1 MFYFNKFFIKAKKNS
16 YIFWFQIVVSAPDKV
31 KESVAAKRLFKKV
44 NSLINKLEKELEGQE
59 QKLKKVI
66 EAKPEIPAIEKVE
79 VEQLVHID
87 ELMNVI
93 RQVIL
98 LLLFFLP
105 LLLKL
110 FLKNNFF
117 LYNRFKKFLM
127 IPD

>member
-1 MFYFNKFFIKAKKNS
+1 ML
-16 YIFWFQIVVSAPDKV
+16 QIVVSAPDKLV

-87 ELMNVI
+87 ELMSVI
-93 RQVIL
+93 RQVIS
-98 LLLFFLP
+98 LLLFL
-105 LLLKL
+105 
-110 FLKNNFF
+110 
-117 LYNRFKKFLM
+117 
-127 IPD
+127 

>member
-1 MFYFNKFFIKAKKNS
+1 MFYFNKFFIKAKKNY